1 MSFGNCIKRT
11 AKYHNTNVIEVLLA
25 HPAPDDAQE
34 GGGGV
39 VGDRLAQER
48 LARAGRAVED
58 DVLGR
63 LDVHL
68 LVALR
73 VGEGQLDA
81 LLDLL
86 VEAADVGV
94 GLLRRLLQLH
104 DGDHGVGVVAE
115 DADDRVDLVVEEN
128 GAAWLELVLVD
139 EGEDG
144 DVVLAALR
152 GGDDGVRVVDDLL
165 EGAGRHGRAAQ
176 LVLLPLL
183 HDVLGERAGLAG
195 EDVLD
200 LAQPLV
206 EVGRPRVG
214 VGLRL
219 L

>member
-1 MSFGNCIKRT
+1 M
-11 AKYHNTNVIEVLLA
+11 A

-115 DADDRVDLVVEEN
+115 DADDRVDLVVEED
-128 GAAWLELVLVD
+128 GAAGLELVLVD

>member
-1 MSFGNCIKRT
+1 M
-11 AKYHNTNVIEVLLA
+11 A

-94 GLLRRLLQLH
+94 GLLQRLLQLH

-115 DADDRVDLVVEEN
+115 DADDRVDLVVEED
-128 GAAWLELVLVD
+128 GAAGLELVLVD

>member
-1 MSFGNCIKRT
+1 M
-11 AKYHNTNVIEVLLA
+11 A

-115 DADDRVDLVVEEN
+115 DADDGVDLVVEED
-128 GAAWLELVLVD
+128 GAAGLELVLVD

-144 DVVLAALR
+144 DVVLAAHR

-165 EGAGRHGRAAQ
+165 EGADRHGRAAQ
-176 LVLLPLL
+176 LVHLGALLLVLLVLRLQTLLVPDELLL
-183 HDVLGERAGLAG
+183 HQQVVLRGWIGKML
-195 EDVLD
+195 
-200 LAQPLV
+200 
-206 EVGRPRVG
+206 
-214 VGLRL
+214 
-219 L
+219 

>member
-1 MSFGNCIKRT
+1 M
-11 AKYHNTNVIEVLLA
+11 A

-115 DADDRVDLVVEEN
+115 DADDRVDLVVEED
-128 GAAWLELVLVD
+128 GAAGLKLVLVD

-144 DVVLAALR
+144 DVVLAAPR

-176 LVLLPLL
+176 LVL
-183 HDVLGERAGLAG
+183 
-195 EDVLD
+195 
-200 LAQPLV
+200 
-206 EVGRPRVG
+206 
-214 VGLRL
+214 
-219 L
+219 